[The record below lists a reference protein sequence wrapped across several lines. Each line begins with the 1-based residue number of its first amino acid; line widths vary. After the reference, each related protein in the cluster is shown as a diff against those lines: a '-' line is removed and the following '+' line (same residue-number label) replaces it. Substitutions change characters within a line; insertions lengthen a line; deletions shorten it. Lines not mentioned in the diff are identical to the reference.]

1 MKVKSLSHVG
11 LTVSDFASAVRWYHD
26 KFGCRLIDDNTLP
39 PAQVTALKDLY
50 GLENSSI
57 KLGFLRVPGGGVVEI
72 FEFEEKLEPERTR
85 WNRPGPTHITFD
97 VKNVAKWYKKLK
109 GEGIEFFSEP
119 QNTKGADWVFLK
131 DPDGNLIELIDMKMN
146 NTIIKSFVGAL
157 AALLFGRSKYKAY
170 YGPA

>member
-72 FEFEEKLEPERTR
+72 
-85 WNRPGPTHITFD
+85 
-97 VKNVAKWYKKLK
+97 
-109 GEGIEFFSEP
+109 
-119 QNTKGADWVFLK
+119 
-131 DPDGNLIELIDMKMN
+131 
-146 NTIIKSFVGAL
+146 
-157 AALLFGRSKYKAY
+157 
-170 YGPA
+170 